1 MASKTNVGGKDRLIR
16 AIGAVLLTITAV
28 RALRAG
34 RQSTGALAALG
45 AIGLGFNAT
54 VCFCGLNA
62 ALGIDT
68 TSDTPDTTEN

>member
-1 MASKTNVGGKDRLIR
+1 MESMALSKNVGGKDRLLR

-34 RQSTGALAALG
+34 RRSTGVLAALG
-45 AIGLGFNAT
+45 AVGLGFNAT

-62 ALGIDT
+62 SLGIDT
-68 TSDTPDTTEN
+68 SDD

>member
-1 MASKTNVGGKDRLIR
+1 MALSKNVGGKDRLLR

-34 RQSTGALAALG
+34 RRPTGVLAALG
-45 AIGLGFNAT
+45 AVGLGFNAS

-68 TSDTPDTTEN
+68 SDD